1 MLILLGIIQRCFLI
15 YIDAFICTIASAK
28 KRPKDLQ
35 VPRNAHQVE
44 RVLILR
50 ILRLHVRIVL
60 HEQVDQFCIV
70 CLDCIVKR
78 AVSRLWLLIVNID
91 SHFCSIILVDQF
103 SNLIVISLSC

>member
-1 MLILLGIIQRCFLI
+1 MLILLSIIQRCFLI
-15 YIDAFICTIASAK
+15 YIDAFVSTVASAK
-28 KRPKDLQ
+28 KRSKDLQ

-60 HEQVDQFCIV
+60 HEQVDQFCVV
-70 CLDCIVKR
+70 CLDCIVQC

-91 SHFCSIILVDQF
+91 SHFCSIVLVD
-103 SNLIVISLSC
+103 

>member
-1 MLILLGIIQRCFLI
+1 MLILLSIIQRCFLI
-15 YIDAFICTIASAK
+15 YIDAFVSTVASAK
-28 KRPKDLQ
+28 KSSKDLQ
-35 VPRNAHQVE
+35 VPRNTHQVE

-70 CLDCIVKR
+70 CLDCIVQC

-91 SHFCSIILVDQF
+91 SHFCSIVLVD
-103 SNLIVISLSC
+103 